1 MRFLLPAV
9 LIALSACALAAE
21 PADLR
26 TRKTGD
32 DWPKFLGPNGNS
44 VSSEKGIIV
53 NWPVNGLKIVWQTR
67 LALGYSPPT
76 VSRGRIFLFDA
87 SPDANKKT
95 NHSRLSCRESET
107 GKELWKFE
115 YDSDYDDYFG
125 YDNGP
130 RCSPIVDG
138 DRVYL
143 HGAEGMLHCLN
154 VEKGDVLWK
163 VNTHLEYLV
172 LQNFF
177 GVGSCPLVYDNL
189 VIVPIGGSPKGTPA
203 GVDDFLRRKGNGTCL
218 VAFDKF
224 TGKEKYRVGEEL
236 ASYSSPVIA
245 TINGKSL
252 GLYLA
257 RGGLIGFDPKT
268 GKQEFHRPWRARMLE
283 SVNAANPVVVDDKV
297 LLSECYGIGSSLL
310 KIKGNELE
318 EVWGDADK
326 GRDASLRCH
335 WNTPIYHEGYVYA
348 CSGRHTNEAEL
359 RCVEFATGKVMWRQR
374 GLTRSSLLM
383 VDGHFV
389 CQCEDGNLIL
399 LKINPKRYEEV
410 SRWDL
415 GEARLLD
422 YPAWG
427 APVLSH
433 GLMYLRGK
441 ERLLC
446 VELIPEKK

>member
-1 MRFLLPAV
+1 MRFLFASIVLILPA
-9 LIALSACALAAE
+9 LSISAE
-21 PADLR
+21 PTDLR

-32 DWPKFLGPNGNS
+32 DWPKFLGPTGDS
-44 VSSEKGIIV
+44 VSTEKGIII
-53 NWPVNGLKIVWQTR
+53 NWPAKGLRIVWQTK
-67 LALGYSPPT
+67 LGLGYSPPT
-76 VSRGRIFLFDA
+76 ISRGRIFLFDA
-87 SPDANKKT
+87 YADPDKKVP
-95 NHSRLSCRESET
+95 HSRLICRESET

-115 YDSDYDDYFG
+115 YESDYDDYFG

-154 VEKGDVLWK
+154 IETGKLLWK
-163 VNTHLEYLV
+163 VNTHAEFLV

-177 GVGSCPLVYDNL
+177 GVGSCPVIFEDL

-203 GVDDFLRRKGNGTCL
+203 GVDDFLARKGNGTCL

-224 TGKEKYRVGEEL
+224 TGKEKYRLGNEL
-236 ASYSSPVIA
+236 ASYSSPII
-245 TINGKSL
+245 TQINGKTM

-257 RGGLIGFDPKT
+257 RGGLVGFDPKN
-268 GKQEFHRPWRARMLE
+268 GKELFHHPWRARMLE
-283 SVNAANPVVVDDKV
+283 SVNAANPLVVGDKV
-297 LLSECYGIGSSLL
+297 LISECYGVGSALL
-310 KIKGNELE
+310 KIKNGGVE
-318 EVWGDADK
+318 EIWSDADK
-326 GRDASLRCH
+326 GRQASLRCH
-335 WNTPIYHEGYVYA
+335 WNTPIEHDGYVYG

-359 RCVEFATGKVMWRQR
+359 RCVELATGKVMWRQR

-389 CQCEDGNLIL
+389 CICEDGNLLL
-399 LKINPKRYEEV
+399 LKVNPKKYEEV

-415 GEARLLD
+415 GEAGLLE
-422 YPAWG
+422 YPAWA

-433 GLMYLRGK
+433 GLLYLRGK
-441 ERLLC
+441 EKLLC
-446 VELIPEKK
+446 LELIPDKK